1 MGGWQKK
8 KKREETKELL
18 YSVINF
24 CVIGVQV
31 KWIVEL
37 FKIGETQQSQV
48 QKGEQWSVSFSCWSD
63 EVLVSSYLFMLF
75 SFGTSTQGIAVR
87 TKT

>member
-1 MGGWQKK
+1 MVA
-8 KKREETKELL
+8 KREETKELL

-24 CVIGVQV
+24 CTIGVQQV

-37 FKIGETQQSQV
+37 FIIGETQQSQV
-48 QKGEQWSVSFSCWSD
+48 QNGEQRSVSCSWWSE
-63 EVLVSSYLFMLF
+63 EVLESSILCKLL